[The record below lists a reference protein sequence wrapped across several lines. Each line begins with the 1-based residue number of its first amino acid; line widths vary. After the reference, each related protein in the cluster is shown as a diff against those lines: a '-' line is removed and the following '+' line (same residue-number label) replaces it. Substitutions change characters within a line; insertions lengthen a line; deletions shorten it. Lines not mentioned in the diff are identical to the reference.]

1 MNSQLQAAAGS
12 PLWQLV
18 FVSFA
23 LALILFEVLRGWR
36 RGLPRQ
42 VARLGALIAAYFA
55 AFFGGKFLAP
65 LLGIFVRMPDAL
77 LSIFAGAIFA
87 LIIYLVISGIGSA
100 LFRRTNQ
107 HDSLIV
113 RLLYGSTGALLGVFF
128 GLFLVWL
135 IVVAVRSIG
144 SVADAQV
151 REQASDSSVLHAVD
165 VRRRFL
171 GEANEDQAPLTTSL
185 ARLKNSLEMGVIGNA
200 VKTIDVVPQKT
211 YDVIEKISAVAANPQ
226 NAERFLSFPGA
237 RELSEHPK
245 IIEGRAIANQLVRS
259 GTSVAANY
267 RSACRARLRPE
278 FIAKLGVVLEEAD
291 ETLLWLE
298 LIIAGKILPANRVD
312 SLLKEANELVAIF

>member
-42 VARLGALIAAYFA
+42 VARLGALVAAYFA
-55 AFFGGKFLAP
+55 AYFGGKFLAP
-65 LLGIFVRMPDAL
+65 LLGMFFRMPDAL

-87 LIIYLVISGIGSA
+87 LIIYALISGIGTA

-107 HDSLIV
+107 HDSMIV

-128 GLFLVWL
+128 GLFLVWMIL
-135 IVVAVRSIG
+135 VGVRSIG

-200 VKTIDVVPQKT
+200 VKKIDVVPQKT

-237 RELSEHPK
+237 RDLSEHPK
-245 IIEGRAIANQLVRS
+245 IIALRNDQEISQMFAQGQLLELIQDHRIID
-259 GTSVAANY
+259 AANDPEL
-267 RSACRARLRPE
+267 RARLKKFDLNAALTYALQKPQ
-278 FIAKLGVVLEEAD
+278 
-291 ETLLWLE
+291 
-298 LIIAGKILPANRVD
+298 
-312 SLLKEANELVAIF
+312 

>member
-1 MNSQLQAAAGS
+1 MNSQVQAIAGS
-12 PLWQLV
+12 PLWQLI

-23 LALILFEVLRGWR
+23 LVLILFEVLRGWR

-42 VARLGALIAAYFA
+42 VARLGALVAAYFA

-65 LLGIFVRMPDAL
+65 LLGMFVRMPDAL

-87 LIIYLVISGIGSA
+87 LIVYAIISGIGSA
-100 LFRRTNQ
+100 LFRKTSQ
-107 HDSLIV
+107 HDSMIV
-113 RLLYGSTGALLGVFF
+113 RLLYGSTGALLGIFF

-135 IVVAVRSIG
+135 IVVAVRSVG

-165 VRRRFL
+165 VRRRIL
-171 GEANEDQAPLTTSL
+171 GEPSEDEAPLTTSL

-200 VKTIDVVPQKT
+200 IKKVDVVPQKT
-211 YDVIEKISAVAANPQ
+211 YNVIEKVGAVAANPQ

-245 IIEGRAIANQLVRS
+245 IIALRNDQEIAQMLAQ
-259 GTSVAANY
+259 GQ
-267 RSACRARLRPE
+267 
-278 FIAKLGVVLEEAD
+278 F
-291 ETLLWLE
+291 LE
-298 LIIAGKILPANRVD
+298 LIQDHRIVDAAND
-312 SLLKEANELVAIF
+312 PDLKARLKKFDLNTALNYATQK

>member
-1 MNSQLQAAAGS
+1 MNSQVQAIAGS

-23 LALILFEVLRGWR
+23 LVLILFEVLRGWR

-42 VARLGALIAAYFA
+42 VARLGALVAAYFA

-65 LLGIFVRMPDAL
+65 LLGMFVRMPDAL

-87 LIIYLVISGIGSA
+87 LIVYAIISGIGSA
-100 LFRRTNQ
+100 LFRKTSQ
-107 HDSLIV
+107 HDSMIV
-113 RLLYGSTGALLGVFF
+113 RLLYGSTGALLGIFF

-135 IVVAVRSIG
+135 IVVAVRSVG

-165 VRRRFL
+165 VRRRIL
-171 GEANEDQAPLTTSL
+171 GEPSEDEAPLTTSL

-200 VKTIDVVPQKT
+200 VKKVDVVPQKT
-211 YDVIEKISAVAANPQ
+211 YDVIEKIGAIAANPQ

-245 IIEGRAIANQLVRS
+245 IIGLRNDQEIAQMLAQ
-259 GTSVAANY
+259 GQ
-267 RSACRARLRPE
+267 
-278 FIAKLGVVLEEAD
+278 F
-291 ETLLWLE
+291 LE
-298 LIIAGKILPANRVD
+298 LIQDHRIVDAAND
-312 SLLKEANELVAIF
+312 PDLKARLKKFDLNAALNYATQK

>member
-1 MNSQLQAAAGS
+1 MNSQLQAASGS

-42 VARLGALIAAYFA
+42 VARLGALVAAYFA
-55 AFFGGKFLAP
+55 AYFGGKFLAP
-65 LLGIFVRMPDAL
+65 LLGMFFRMPDAL

-87 LIIYLVISGIGSA
+87 LIVYAVISGIGSA

-151 REQASDSSVLHAVD
+151 REQANDSSVLHAVD

-171 GEANEDQAPLTTSL
+171 GEANEDRAPLTTSL

-200 VKTIDVVPQKT
+200 VKKVDAVPQKT
-211 YDVIEKISAVAANPQ
+211 YDVIEKISAVVANPQ
-226 NAERFLSFPGA
+226 NADRFLSFPGA

-245 IIEGRAIANQLVRS
+245 IIALRNDQEISQMLAQGQLLELIQDHRIID
-259 GTSVAANY
+259 AAND
-267 RSACRARLRPE
+267 ADLRARLKK
-278 FIAKLGVVLEEAD
+278 FDLDAALNY
-291 ETLLWLE
+291 TLQ
-298 LIIAGKILPANRVD
+298 K
-312 SLLKEANELVAIF
+312 

>member
-1 MNSQLQAAAGS
+1 MNSQLQAASGS

-55 AFFGGKFLAP
+55 AYFGGKFLAP
-65 LLGIFVRMPDAL
+65 LLGIFFRMPDAL

-87 LIIYLVISGIGSA
+87 LIVYAVISVIGSA

-107 HDSLIV
+107 HDSMIV
-113 RLLYGSTGALLGVFF
+113 RLVYGSTGALLGVFF

-151 REQASDSSVLHAVD
+151 REQTSDSSVLHAVD

-171 GEANEDQAPLTTSL
+171 GEANEDRAPLTTSL

-200 VKTIDVVPQKT
+200 VKKVDAVPQKT
-211 YDVIEKISAVAANPQ
+211 YEVIEKISAVVANPQ
-226 NAERFLSFPGA
+226 YAERFLSFPGA

-245 IIEGRAIANQLVRS
+245 IIAMRNDQEISQMLAQGQLLELIQDHRIID
-259 GTSVAANY
+259 AAND
-267 RSACRARLRPE
+267 ADLRARLKK
-278 FIAKLGVVLEEAD
+278 FDLDAALNYALQQK
-291 ETLLWLE
+291 
-298 LIIAGKILPANRVD
+298 
-312 SLLKEANELVAIF
+312 

>member
-23 LALILFEVLRGWR
+23 LILIVFEVLRGWR

-42 VARLGALIAAYFA
+42 VARLGALVAAYFA
-55 AFFGGKFLAP
+55 AYFGGKFLAP
-65 LLGIFVRMPDAL
+65 LLGMFVRMPDAL
-77 LSIFAGAIFA
+77 LSIFAGALFA
-87 LIIYLVISGIGSA
+87 LIIYAVISGIGSA

-107 HDSLIV
+107 HDSMIV
-113 RLLYGSTGALLGVFF
+113 RLLYGSTGALLGIFF
-128 GLFLVWL
+128 GVFLVWM

-151 REQASDSSVLHAVD
+151 REQASDTSVLHAFD

-200 VKTIDVVPQKT
+200 VKKVDVVPQTT
-211 YDVIEKISAVAANPQ
+211 YDILEKIGAVAANPQ

-245 IIEGRAIANQLVRS
+245 IIALRNDQEISQMLTQGQLLELIQDHRIID
-259 GTSVAANY
+259 AANDPDL
-267 RSACRARLRPE
+267 RARLKKFDLNAALTYALQKPQ
-278 FIAKLGVVLEEAD
+278 
-291 ETLLWLE
+291 
-298 LIIAGKILPANRVD
+298 
-312 SLLKEANELVAIF
+312 

>member
-1 MNSQLQAAAGS
+1 MNSQVQAIAGS
-12 PLWQLV
+12 PLWQLI

-23 LALILFEVLRGWR
+23 LVLILFEVLRGWR

-42 VARLGALIAAYFA
+42 VARLGALVAAYFA

-65 LLGIFVRMPDAL
+65 LLGMFVRMPDAL

-87 LIIYLVISGIGSA
+87 LIVYAIISGIGSA
-100 LFRRTNQ
+100 LFRKTSQ
-107 HDSLIV
+107 HDSMIV
-113 RLLYGSTGALLGVFF
+113 RLLYGSTGALLGIFF

-135 IVVAVRSIG
+135 IVVAVRSVG

-165 VRRRFL
+165 VRRRIL
-171 GEANEDQAPLTTSL
+171 GEPSEDEAPLTTSL

-200 VKTIDVVPQKT
+200 IKKVDVVPQKT
-211 YDVIEKISAVAANPQ
+211 YNVIEKVGAVAANPQ

-245 IIEGRAIANQLVRS
+245 IIALRNDQEIAQMLAQ
-259 GTSVAANY
+259 GQ
-267 RSACRARLRPE
+267 
-278 FIAKLGVVLEEAD
+278 F
-291 ETLLWLE
+291 LE
-298 LIIAGKILPANRVD
+298 LIQDHRIVDAAND
-312 SLLKEANELVAIF
+312 PDLKARLKKFDLNAALNYATQK

>member
-1 MNSQLQAAAGS
+1 MNSQVQAIAGS

-23 LALILFEVLRGWR
+23 LVLILFEVLRGWR

-42 VARLGALIAAYFA
+42 VARLGALVAAYFA

-65 LLGIFVRMPDAL
+65 LLGMFVRMPDAL

-87 LIIYLVISGIGSA
+87 LIVYAIISGIGSA
-100 LFRRTNQ
+100 LFRKTSQ
-107 HDSLIV
+107 HDSMIV
-113 RLLYGSTGALLGVFF
+113 RLLYGSTGALLGIFF

-135 IVVAVRSIG
+135 IVVAVRSVG

-165 VRRRFL
+165 VRRRIL
-171 GEANEDQAPLTTSL
+171 GEPSEDEAPLTTSL

-200 VKTIDVVPQKT
+200 VKKVDVVPQKT
-211 YDVIEKISAVAANPQ
+211 YDVIEKIGAIAANPQ

-245 IIEGRAIANQLVRS
+245 IIALRNDQEIAQMLAQ
-259 GTSVAANY
+259 GQ
-267 RSACRARLRPE
+267 
-278 FIAKLGVVLEEAD
+278 F
-291 ETLLWLE
+291 LE
-298 LIIAGKILPANRVD
+298 LIQDHRIVDAAND
-312 SLLKEANELVAIF
+312 PDLKARLKKFDLNAALNYATQK